1 MFSNAGRG
9 CVSIEVDLDKLPHE
23 SMQLIF
29 QHHCAQIWTLRV
41 YLSDNDTPCNRWDWV
56 AHYFSKPTEWPNLT
70 ELWVCSPPDVDFPGL
85 MFQIFGVDSFP
96 CCRQE
101 QDNIVWCAPMHQL
114 TILRLHDIRIDQC
127 LYLLFHCPGLIE
139 LHCSSHF
146 AVADSF
152 VFTPKTILSSS
163 RTPKICPNLRVFQ
176 WRVPNEEQSQLD
188 PLICIEDWNRF
199 LFSSIRFPNSP
210 GECLWPA
217 EPVESI
223 LINKFMPS
231 LSRITALDWDIP
243 TQSCPY
249 LKEVFSRTDMSSL
262 QRLYLLLDVV
272 PEVVPW
278 LKVLTVDQR
287 CTDCFLPRLQIIYI
301 RYTYSRPCATAYDQ
315 EDSCLWRMM
324 VKVAPPYRQ

>member
-1 MFSNAGRG
+1 
-9 CVSIEVDLDKLPHE
+9 
-23 SMQLIF
+23 
-29 QHHCAQIWTLRV
+29 
-41 YLSDNDTPCNRWDWV
+41 
-56 AHYFSKPTEWPNLT
+56 
-70 ELWVCSPPDVDFPGL
+70 

-114 TILRLHDIRIDQC
+114 TILRLHDIYIDQY

-139 LHCSSHF
+139 LHCSNHF

-199 LFSSIRFPNSP
+199 LFSSIRFPNFEKLSWGMP
-210 GECLWPA
+210 FLDLHELWLA
-217 EPVESI
+217 ESVESI
-223 LINKFMPS
+223 LINEFMPS
-231 LSRITALDWDIP
+231 LSRITSLDQDIP

-249 LKEVFSRTDMSSL
+249 FKEVFSRTDLSSL
-262 QRLYLLLDVV
+262 Q
-272 PEVVPW
+272 
-278 LKVLTVDQR
+278 
-287 CTDCFLPRLQIIYI
+287 
-301 RYTYSRPCATAYDQ
+301 
-315 EDSCLWRMM
+315 
-324 VKVAPPYRQ
+324 